1 MTGIKVT
8 TTSGIYL
15 MTKVFPR
22 LGIADE
28 MAKKSQTTGAA
39 AVMTGDADF
48 TMQPVSEL
56 LHLPGIDYV
65 GPVPTDVQYMSMFS
79 AAVVAGS
86 KHLNAS
92 KRLIA
97 FLASDRSTGAIQ
109 TSGMQHPKRP

>member
-8 TTSGIYL
+8 TTTGIYL
-15 MTKVFPR
+15 TTKVFPR

-28 MAKKSQTTGAA
+28 MAKKSKTTG
-39 AVMTGDADF
+39 
-48 TMQPVSEL
+48 
-56 LHLPGIDYV
+56 V
-65 GPVPTDVQYMSMFS
+65 GPVPADVQYMSMFS

-86 KHLNAS
+86 KQLDAS